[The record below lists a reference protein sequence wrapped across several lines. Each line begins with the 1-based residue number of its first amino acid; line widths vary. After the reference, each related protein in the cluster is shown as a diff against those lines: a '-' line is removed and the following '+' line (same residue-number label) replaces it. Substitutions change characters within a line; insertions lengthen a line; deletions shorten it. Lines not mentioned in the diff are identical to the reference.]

1 MPQRKGYLKRCS
13 NLEAPRNPLKSDG
26 GPNRVATRTLLLL
39 FVAVLA
45 VICSVFN
52 LRDRWVQKAV
62 PTDGV
67 VWEDRPGIGVIAARV
82 DSDSPASRA
91 SIRRGDHL
99 IGISLTGSAPFEE
112 VSAAQHVQIYLD
124 QAKDRLKDSFALS
137 YWVVRRNDAGDTV
150 IGEGIAD
157 LEFLALRST
166 HLGRG
171 LYLWLIGLVYLG
183 IGIYVLLKQGRAPY
197 VAHFFLI
204 CLLAFVAHGLSPTEE
219 LRTQFDKVIDLT
231 ETIALIL
238 LAPVFV
244 HFAAIYPARY
254 HLFTRRRWLAVLVY
268 VPSLILIV
276 GETALHFSVLRASF
290 PWSPVNLKSLLEKT
304 EITAFGVSMVIS
316 CLLLLRTF
324 WRARSLVV
332 RQQLKW
338 VVWGMGI
345 AGGAFTA
352 FYLPSFVASSEV
364 SGLLEAMAVAPFIFV
379 PLTLGYSIVRFR
391 LMDVDVVV
399 RRSAAYFIATLS
411 VAVLF
416 GSVMAGSYEFLRQ
429 FLSAE
434 ATVLIA
440 AVVMSAIAM
449 LFAPMKN
456 WVQERIDRFFYGEKY
471 DYRVTLQD
479 FGRALSS
486 TTELDVLLDRL
497 VRRLKEVLAV
507 ERLAI
512 FIEDRTRA
520 SGFSLA
526 RTEGV
531 DREVSLPP
539 DFLSFL
545 REQTGVTGILRA
557 DALDSNAFPADESL
571 GSSSNRRQFGYFV
584 PCAVRSRVVAVIA
597 LGRGNGGALLSSE
610 DSALLRS
617 ISGYVAVAIENAL
630 LLEEQG
636 QRAKELERLKE
647 FNENII
653 ESINVGVMVISPHG
667 RIVNWNSALEAMYG
681 LRRGEAIG
689 RRTVEVFDSEMLKA
703 LRDMMARS
711 DREHEAP
718 VNVYKFKAGA
728 KDGRELILNL
738 SLAPLHGKTGAVE
751 GTLVAI
757 EDLTE
762 RVRLEEQLQ
771 QSDKLSSIGLLAAGV
786 AHEVNTPL
794 TGISS
799 YAQMLLQ
806 QVPENDPRHQLL
818 EKIYRQTSRAS
829 AIVNNLLNFS
839 RVSDARLAPV
849 DLHRV
854 LDDTVQLL
862 EAQLRNTKI
871 DVVRS
876 YADALP
882 SITGNAPKLQQVFMN
897 LILNARDAMKH
908 GGRLEIATETGDN
921 SVIVRFRDN
930 GGGILPQNI
939 SRIYDPFFT
948 TKLIGQGTGLGLA
961 VSYGIIQDHSGRIAV
976 ESRPGEGTCF
986 EIALPVASTRQQL
999 ATASD

>member
-1 MPQRKGYLKRCS
+1 MKTDVGT
-13 NLEAPRNPLKSDG
+13 
-26 GPNRVATRTLLLL
+26 NRVATRTLLLL
-39 FVAVLA
+39 FVTVLV
-45 VICSVFN
+45 VIGGAFN
-52 LRDRWVQKAV
+52 LRDRWVQKPV

-67 VWEDRPGIGVIAARV
+67 VWEDRADLGVVAARV
-82 DSDSPASRA
+82 EPGSPASRA
-91 SIRRGDHL
+91 SIRRGDIL
-99 IGISLTGSAPFEE
+99 VGISTTGTEPFEQISE
-112 VSAAQHVQIYLD
+112 ARNVQLYLD
-124 QAKDRLKDSFALS
+124 QAKDRLKDGFALS
-137 YWVVRRNDAGDTV
+137 YWIVRRNDAGDTV
-150 IGEGIAD
+150 IREGIAD
-157 LEFLALRST
+157 LETVAFRST

-171 LYLWLIGLVYLG
+171 LYLALIGLIYLG

-204 CLLAFVAHGLSPTEE
+204 CLLAFIVHCYSPTEE
-219 LRTQFDKVIDLT
+219 LRTQFDKAVDLT
-231 ETIALIL
+231 DTIALIL
-238 LAPVFV
+238 LAPLFV

-254 HLFTRRRWLAVLVY
+254 HLFIRRRWLAVVLY
-268 VPSLILIV
+268 VPALLLV
-276 GETALHFSVLRASF
+276 AVEVFLHFAALRARLGG
-290 PWSPVNLKSLLEKT
+290 SPVNLKSVFERV
-304 EITAFGVSMVIS
+304 EVTAFGAAMVGS
-316 CLLLLRTF
+316 CGLLLRTF

-345 AGGAFTA
+345 AGVSFAA
-352 FYLPSFVASSEV
+352 FYLPSYLASSEA

-379 PLTLGYSIVRFR
+379 PLTLGYSIVRYR

-429 FLSAE
+429 LLSAE

-456 WVQERIDRFFYGEKY
+456 WAQERIDRFFYGEKY

-497 VRRLKEVLAV
+497 VRRLKEVLSV

-512 FIEDRTRA
+512 FIEDRKKV

-526 RTEGV
+526 RTEGI
-531 DREVSLPP
+531 DREVSLPA

-545 REQTGVTGILRA
+545 REQSGSTGIVRA
-557 DALDSNAFPADESL
+557 DVLDTGEFGEDDITDATTL
-571 GSSSNRRQFGYFV
+571 RRQFSYFV
-584 PCAVRSRVVAVIA
+584 PCAVRSRLVAVIG
-597 LGRGNGGALLSSE
+597 LGRGAGGALLSSE

-630 LLEEQG
+630 LIEEQA
-636 QRAKELERLKE
+636 QRANELERLKE

-653 ESINVGVMVISPHG
+653 ESINVGVMVVSPKG
-667 RIVNWNSALEAMYG
+667 RIVNWNGALETIYG
-681 LRRGEAIG
+681 LKREEAIG
-689 RRTVEVFDSEMLKA
+689 RRLTEVFDSEILKA
-703 LRDMMARS
+703 LREMTART
-711 DREHEAP
+711 DWQTEAP
-718 VNVYKFKAGA
+718 VSVYKFHAVA
-728 KDGRELILNL
+728 TDGRELILNL
-738 SLAPLHGKTGAVE
+738 SLAPLQGKTGNVE
-751 GTLVAI
+751 GTLIAI
-757 EDLTE
+757 EDLTD

-806 QVPENDPRHQLL
+806 QVSETDPRHQLL
-818 EKIYRQTSRAS
+818 EKIYTQTSRAS

-839 RVSDARLAPV
+839 RAGDARLVPV

-854 LDDTVQLL
+854 LDDTIQLL
-862 EAQLRNTKI
+862 EAQLRNTQI
-871 DVVRS
+871 TVVRA
-876 YADALP
+876 YKERLP
-882 SITGNAPKLQQVFMN
+882 KVAGNAPKLQQVFMN
-897 LILNARDAMKH
+897 LILNARDAMIQ
-908 GGRLEIATETGDN
+908 GGQLEIATETSDN
-921 SVIVRFRDN
+921 LVVVTFRDS
-930 GGGILPQNI
+930 GTGISPEDLPK
-939 SRIYDPFFT
+939 IYDPFFT
-948 TKLIGQGTGLGLA
+948 TKQIGQGTGLGLA
-961 VSYGIIQDHSGRIAV
+961 VSYGIIHEHGGQIAV
-976 ESRPGEGTCF
+976 ESRPGDGTCF
-986 EIALPVASTRQQL
+986 EITLPVASVRQQL